1 MKRYRR
7 PAEKK
12 SPASRPAKFSRRG
25 FIAGSATT
33 IAAVAVTPTVI
44 LADPARATKSVG
56 PAEAAKAADSQG
68 LQPAESRTLVVLVR
82 DLFPHDRLDDSF
94 YLRAIAPLNDEA
106 TVDPAKRRLLAEGV
120 ANLDALAK
128 AADRKPYAGIA
139 DENVRVA
146 IIKKIEGTPFFTE
159 VYGASI
165 VALYN
170 QPEVWP
176 KFGYEGPS
184 SAKGGY
190 LHRGFNDIDWL
201 PKS

>member
-12 SPASRPAKFSRRG
+12 SPPNKPAKFSRRG
-25 FIAGSATT
+25 FIAGSAAT
-33 IAAVAVTPTVI
+33 IAAVAVTPSTI
-44 LADPARATKSVG
+44 LADPARATNAAAAAPG
-56 PAEAAKAADSQG
+56 LENAAEAAP
-68 LQPAESRTLVVLVR
+68 LQPAETRTLVRFVR

-94 YLRAIAPLNDEA
+94 YLRAVAPLSDEA
-106 TVDPAKRRLLAEGV
+106 AVDRSKRFLLAQGIT
-120 ANLDALAK
+120 NLDAFAK
-128 AADRKPYAGIA
+128 SADDKPFADVV
-139 DENVRVA
+139 DENIRVA

-165 VALYN
+165 VGLYN
-170 QPEVWP
+170 QPELWS

-184 SAKGGY
+184 SAQGGY

-201 PKS
+201 

>member
-12 SPASRPAKFSRRG
+12 TSNRPSKVSRRG

-33 IAAVAVTPTVI
+33 LAAVAVTPSTI
-44 LADPARATKSVG
+44 LADPARATDAANA
-56 PAEAAKAADSQG
+56 AEAAP
-68 LQPAESRTLVVLVR
+68 LQPAETLTLVKLVR

-94 YLRAIAPLNDEA
+94 YVRAITPLNDEA
-106 TVDPAKRRLLAEGV
+106 AVDPAKRRLLADGV
-120 ANLDALAK
+120 ANLDTLAH
-128 AADRKPYAGIA
+128 AADGKAYADIA
-139 DENVRVA
+139 DENIRVA
-146 IIKKIEGTPFFTE
+146 VIKKIEGTPFFTE

-165 VALYN
+165 VGLYN

-184 SAKGGY
+184 SAQGGY

-201 PKS
+201 

>member
-12 SPASRPAKFSRRG
+12 LPAQRPAKFSRRG
-25 FIAGSATT
+25 FIASSAAT
-33 IAAVAVTPTVI
+33 IAAVAVTPSTI
-44 LADPARATKSVG
+44 LADPARPTNAAKT
-56 PAEAAKAADSQG
+56 AEAAP
-68 LQPAESRTLVVLVR
+68 LQPAETRTLVKFVR

-106 TVDPAKRRLLAEGV
+106 AVDPAKRRLLAEGV

-128 AADRKPYAGIA
+128 AADSNPFADIA
-139 DENVRVA
+139 DENIRVA
-146 IIKKIEGTPFFTE
+146 IIQKIEGTPFFTE

-165 VALYN
+165 VGLYN
-170 QPEVWP
+170 QPELWS

-184 SAKGGY
+184 SAQGGY

-201 PKS
+201 